1 MRHAIV
7 TMLAAFV
14 GVLLALFVFHQYR
27 KYDAEREQAAADAAL
42 QAKLEQGRQLA
53 ERTIA
58 QAREAQVIREA
69 LVVASSAK
77 AAVAEYYLT
86 TGQMPN
92 DNAQLGLGAA
102 ESWRGTSLQSLRILE
117 GGRIQLT
124 FDETSG
130 VKDGVIELVPDLAG
144 EESMGVQWQCTT
156 RDFARIARVWPG
168 SGCVHV
174 GADGATSPA
183 AAE

>member
-1 MRHAIV
+1 VRHAIV

-27 KYDAEREQAAADAAL
+27 KYDAERERAAADTVL
-42 QAKLEQGRQLA
+42 QAKVEQGRKLA
-53 ERTIA
+53 ERTLA
-58 QAREAQVIREA
+58 QAHEAQVIREA

-86 TGQMPN
+86 TGEMPG

-102 ESWRGTSLQSLRILE
+102 DTWRGTSLRSLQIAE
-117 GGRIQLT
+117 GGRILLA

-130 VKDGVIELVPDLAG
+130 VNDGVIELTPDLADN
-144 EESMGVQWQCTT
+144 ESMGVQWQCATH
-156 RDFARIARVWPG
+156 DFPHIARVWPG
-168 SGCVHV
+168 SGCAYVARNP
-174 GADGATSPA
+174 GEPA
-183 AAE
+183 VSE